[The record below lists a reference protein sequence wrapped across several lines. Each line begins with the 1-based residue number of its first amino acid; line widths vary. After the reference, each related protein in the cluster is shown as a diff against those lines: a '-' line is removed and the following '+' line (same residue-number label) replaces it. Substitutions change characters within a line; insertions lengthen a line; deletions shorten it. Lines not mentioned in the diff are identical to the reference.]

1 MKPNTLY
8 IIIWQTPDGERQG
21 GYTWDGK
28 GIETSK
34 DQYIILTRDADGSK
48 TKPVSVS
55 SLKGNIYSAKMS
67 DLDLSSINV
76 K

>member
-28 GIETSK
+28 GIKTSK
-34 DQYIILTRDADGSK
+34 DCYIILTRDADGSK
-48 TKPVSVS
+48 TKPISVS
-55 SLKGNIYSAKMS
+55 SLEGNIYSAKMS
-67 DLDLSSINV
+67 ALDLASIKV